1 MNEVLAIGL
10 SAMQGDMA
18 RLDQIGMNLTNVLTP
33 GYKRGVT
40 VQPPVGASFSEH
52 LSRAGAADA
61 TGSPSMAA
69 VDLVRD
75 TRPATLKST
84 GQSLDVA
91 LAGKGYFEVLTDSG
105 PAYTRGGSFHVDA
118 RGRLVTAQ
126 GYPVMGT
133 GGEITLNLARPVIGS
148 SGAIT
153 DPAAAPDAPPLGQL
167 KVVEFDDDKRL
178 ERLGDGLLSAGA
190 GMKQVADTELQV
202 RQGYL
207 ENSNVESTREMTSL
221 IDTMRHFETVN
232 KMVQGYDDMLGTA
245 IRKLG
250 ETS

>member
-52 LSRAGAADA
+52 LSRAGSADP
-61 TGSPSMAA
+61 SSNPSMPA
-69 VDLVRD
+69 VELVRD

-133 GGEITLNLARPVIGS
+133 GGEITLNLARPVIGAT
-148 SGAIT
+148 GAIT
-153 DPAAAPDAPPLGQL
+153 DPAAAPDTPPLGQL

-178 ERLGDGLLSAGA
+178 ERLGEGLLSAGA
-190 GMKQVADTELQV
+190 GMKQVADAELQV

-207 ENSNVESTREMTSL
+207 ENSNVDPVKEITELISAQRAYEMNSKV
-221 IDTMRHFETVN
+221 I
-232 KMVQGYDDMLGTA
+232 QAADDMFSTVTKGL
-245 IRKLG
+245 R
-250 ETS
+250 